1 MGEIVFKLTI
11 PNEWDEDLR
20 KALERKLIVDVI
32 EELEKR
38 IEEARKFEEII
49 KKIKITDKEE
59 AEKLKKEVARE
70 VAKYYGVI

>member
-32 EELEKR
+32 EELEKP

-49 KKIKITDKEE
+49 K
-59 AEKLKKEVARE
+59 R
-70 VAKYYGVI
+70 